1 MVEARLSTC
10 ASRGLTTQ
18 LPTSAGP
25 REVLLTSDEPVVW
38 QFLNRRRVG
47 PIGMSEEKDES

>member
-1 MVEARLSTC
+1 
-10 ASRGLTTQ
+10 
-18 LPTSAGP
+18 
-25 REVLLTSDEPVVW
+25 VLLTSDEPVVW